1 MKKLFLVV
9 PSEREA
15 TPPHKIFDRLMFVAR
30 PGGEIS
36 SFKSGRRYSF
46 IVNANIERNLL
57 FFLGNSKVLFF
68 GESDCIDGRV
78 FDMARHLADYIISGG
93 EYIV

>member
-1 MKKLFLVV
+1 MKKLFLIV

-15 TPPHKIFDRLMFVAR
+15 MPPNKIFDRLMFIAR

-46 IVNANIERNLL
+46 IVNADIKRDLL
-57 FFLGNSKVLFF
+57 FFLADARVLFF
-68 GESDCIDGRV
+68 GEAELIDGRA
-78 FDMARHLADYIISGG
+78 FDMARHLADYIVSGG